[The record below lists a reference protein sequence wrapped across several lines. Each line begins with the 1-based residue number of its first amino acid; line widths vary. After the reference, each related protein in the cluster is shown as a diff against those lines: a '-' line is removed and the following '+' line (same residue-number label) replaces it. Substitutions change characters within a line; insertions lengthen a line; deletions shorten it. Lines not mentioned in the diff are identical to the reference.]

1 MSTLTRRVW
10 INALLLI
17 CMIFTLT
24 MSSISSAGS
33 ILAALTMQNSTGF
46 FATLFKIDSGV
57 FEHIN
62 SDWDLY
68 KDFDETTAKEFD
80 VVHGESVRS
89 LGSGTNDLIAKDTDG
104 EWATDHHTP

>member
-1 MSTLTRRVW
+1 
-10 INALLLI
+10 
-17 CMIFTLT
+17 

-46 FATLFKIDSGV
+46 FATLNFKIDSGV